1 MVVRLGRKGEHA
13 GNVLFDLS
21 DLLFICWFTAR
32 QSSSI
37 FSTSFTCRLGNI
49 STLHATAQGCGNIPL
64 PSQPIWCSYRRSTSL
79 VNALPPVRDAVSEQW
94 ANCQVAA
101 LFFSPVSAF
110 VCPAIII
117 LINDTNRHLISPM
130 LARVSCL
137 CFSLIC

>member
-1 MVVRLGRKGEHA
+1 MICRICSSFVGSLHGKVVRYFRHH
-13 GNVLFDLS
+13 
-21 DLLFICWFTAR
+21 LLVVWE
-32 QSSSI
+32 I
-37 FSTSFTCRLGNI
+37 FQHCTPR
-49 STLHATAQGCGNIPL
+49 HKVEERNIPL
-64 PSQPIWCSYRRSTSL
+64 PSQPICCSYRSSTSL
-79 VNALPPVRDAVSEQW
+79 VNALSSRRRQWEQW